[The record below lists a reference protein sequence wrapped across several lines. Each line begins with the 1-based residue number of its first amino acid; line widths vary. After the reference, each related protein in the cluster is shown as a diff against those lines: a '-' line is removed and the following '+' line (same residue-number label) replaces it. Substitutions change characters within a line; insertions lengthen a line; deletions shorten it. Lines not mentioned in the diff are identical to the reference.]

1 MKMAL
6 QGIVS
11 FEGIKHWRCSSRH
24 RRRPSL
30 DGDHHVVGV
39 KSRTQE
45 LSAKLQ
51 STIRPNHNS
60 NCKEEQQQLRKS
72 VWDCESSLY
81 DSFELLAF
89 SRQLNRA
96 LAAEPAPP
104 ALINSDH
111 FISGIRSL
119 SMPHYVTSV
128 STEWQYSPLKV
139 DKEEISLQEEK
150 LNFKVAQNEVE
161 VEVEVEHQLDTRQ
174 ILKAHNKRLGFALSM
189 QRRLARLFHK
199 KARSLQSEEVAVA

>member
-6 QGIVS
+6 QGIVT
-11 FEGIKHWRCSSRH
+11 FEGIKHWRCSSSH

-39 KSRTQE
+39 KSPTQE
-45 LSAKLQ
+45 LSAKLE

-60 NCKEEQQQLRKS
+60 NCKEEQQQQLRKS

-96 LAAEPAPP
+96 IAAEPAPP

-111 FISGIRSL
+111 FISGIRSF

-128 STEWQYSPLKV
+128 STECQYSPLKV
-139 DKEEISLQEEK
+139 DEEEISLQEEK
-150 LNFKVAQNEVE
+150 LNSKVAQNEVE
-161 VEVEVEHQLDTRQ
+161 VVRQLDTRQ
-174 ILKAHNKRLGFALSM
+174 ILRAHNKRLGFALSM

-199 KARSLQSEEVAVA
+199 KARSHQSEEVAVA

>member
-11 FEGIKHWRCSSRH
+11 FEGIKHWRFSCRH

-30 DGDHHVVGV
+30 DGDHQVVGV

-45 LSAKLQ
+45 LSAKLE
-51 STIRPNHNS
+51 SAIRPNHNS
-60 NCKEEQQQLRKS
+60 NCKEEQQQIRKS

-128 STEWQYSPLKV
+128 STEWEYSPLKV

-150 LNFKVAQNEVE
+150 LNSKVAQN
-161 VEVEVEHQLDTRQ
+161 EVEVEHQLDTRQ